1 MTKNDKKLHLHLNI
15 SHFTNSNM
23 KSIKIL
29 SVLCLAVLFF
39 NFTSKQKDNNKPT
52 VYTVGDSTVKNGRG
66 DGSGGLWGWGDY
78 IGQFL
83 DTTKVRIENHALGG
97 TSSRTFQDK
106 GLWTA
111 VLNKLKK
118 GDYVLIQFGHNDD
131 GPLNDTLRARGTIK
145 GIGPESQEIDNML
158 TKKHETVHTYGWYI
172 QKVVQEAKSKGAIP
186 IICSPIPRNDWKEGK
201 VPRNDKSYGLW
212 AKQIAEKEKVTFI
225 NLNEKMAIE
234 MEKLGEQKVT
244 GTYFYKKD
252 HTHPSAKGAVLAA
265 SLITNEL
272 KTSKNSL
279 KNYILK
285 NPKIVL
291 PAKKKVFLIGDSTM
305 ANNKNENAVGWGVA
319 FPQYCDT
326 TRIEVINKARGGR
339 STRTFEKEG
348 LWNEVKNQLK
358 PGDYVMIQFGHN
370 DAGAVDKEK
379 FRGSLKGN
387 GDETQVVVRDSIT
400 ETVHTFG
407 WYMQKFIREAKEKGA
422 IPIVLSQTPR
432 NEWPNDK
439 VERRTDTYGN
449 WSKIAAEREK
459 AFYIDLNEIVA
470 QKYEALGKEKVKAFF
485 PKDHTHTGAEG
496 AAFNALTVAES
507 LKKMKECGLR
517 EYIEIPK

>member
-1 MTKNDKKLHLHLNI
+1 
-15 SHFTNSNM
+15 M

-29 SVLCLAVLFF
+29 SVLCLTVLFF
-39 NFTSKQKDNNKPT
+39 NFTPKQNNKPT

-83 DTTKVRIENHALGG
+83 DTTKVKIENHALGG

-111 VLNKLKK
+111 VLNKLTK

-145 GIGPESQEIDNML
+145 GIGNETQEIDNML

-201 VPRNDKSYGLW
+201 VPRNNKSYGLW

-225 NLNEKMAIE
+225 ELNDKMALE
-234 MEKLGEQKVT
+234 MEKLGEAKVT

-265 SLITNEL
+265 SLIINEL
-272 KTSKNSL
+272 KSSKNSL

-291 PAKKKVFLIGDSTM
+291 PAKKRVFLIGDSTM
-305 ANNKNENAVGWGVA
+305 ANNGDNPNAVGWGVT
-319 FPQYCDT
+319 FPKYCDT

-339 STRTFEKEG
+339 STRTYTKEG
-348 LWNEVKNQLK
+348 LWDEVKNQLK
-358 PGDYVMIQFGHN
+358 PGDFVMIQFGHN
-370 DAGAVDKEK
+370 DPGAVDKEK

-387 GDETQVVVRDSIT
+387 GDETQQVVRDSLT

-422 IPIVLSQTPR
+422 VPIVLSQTPR

-470 QKYEALGKEKVKAFF
+470 QKYEALGKEKVKSFF

-496 AAFNALTVAES
+496 AAFNALTVAEN
-507 LKKMKECGLR
+507 LKKIKDCALR